1 MPAARNAAH
10 LCYHLPLI
18 RRQPAG
24 APPFHSSY
32 KSYRREH
39 SFFFLPLAEQLAN
52 LNELGYAKMTP
63 VQAARVA
70 AILQG
75 GGRAAAKTVAVKRR
89 RSALGLLF
97 E

>member
-39 SFFFLPLAEQLAN
+39 SFFSSLPLPAEQLAN

-63 VQAARVA
+63 VQAAA
-70 AILQG
+70 LPAILQG
-75 GGRAAAKTVAVKRR
+75 RDVRAKAKPVAVKRR
-89 RSALGLLF
+89 RSALVC
-97 E
+97 